1 MPQKKKVMP
10 KSSGKPTREPAPVRD
25 IEEGRARRRPAQTGI
40 EGAATEA
47 RALAQAQVKA
57 FEQAIKLFHAR
68 KFAEAKNL
76 FTQAAAGPNRE
87 MGHNA
92 DLHVRMCERR
102 LEKPALEFQGVEDRY
117 NYAIAM
123 INARNLDAAMEHLRA
138 ALRLD
143 SQADHVY
150 YGLAICEGL
159 SGDLAG
165 AYENLKRAIELN
177 PRNRI
182 AARQDADFS
191 GIAHQSPIRELLY
204 PEK

>member
-1 MPQKKKVMP
+1 MT

-25 IEEGRARRRPAQTGI
+25 IEEGRARRRPAGSSRETGD
-40 EGAATEA
+40 AAASEA
-47 RALAQAQVKA
+47 RALAQAQLKA

-68 KFAEAKNL
+68 KFADAKNL
-76 FTQAAAGPNRE
+76 FAQAATGPHRE

-92 DLHVRMCERR
+92 DLHIRMCERR
-102 LEKPALEFQGVEDRY
+102 LEKPALEFHGIDDHY

-123 INARNLDAAMEHLRA
+123 INARNLEAALEHLRA
-138 ALRLD
+138 AQRLD

-150 YGLAICEGL
+150 YALAICQGL
-159 SGDLAG
+159 GGDLAS
-165 AYENLKRAIELN
+165 ACENLKRAIEIN

-191 GIAHQSPIRELLY
+191 SIAHQSPLRELLY